1 VICLTG
7 TLDPRGAAVETPQRF
22 GLFAGGNAPHRD
34 GDFVHYRSYRGLSGE
49 VVTMLSVI
57 DRPFRAPEL
66 KQRPQP
72 AEAGGSKSH
81 RLPAARRL

>member
-1 VICLTG
+1 M
-7 TLDPRGAAVETPQRF
+7 GAT
-22 GLFAGGNAPHRD
+22 H
-34 GDFVHYRSYRGLSGE
+34 RSYRGLSGE

-81 RLPAARRL
+81 ACRPREGCSCRAPAPTVGLTGWLGAVVFAHHFSE